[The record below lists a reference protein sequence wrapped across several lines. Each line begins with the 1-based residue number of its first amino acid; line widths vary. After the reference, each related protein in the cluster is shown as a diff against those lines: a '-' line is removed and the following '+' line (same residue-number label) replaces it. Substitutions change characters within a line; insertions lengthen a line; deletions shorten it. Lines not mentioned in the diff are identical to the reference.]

1 MIITLPMNEV
11 RKELEMI
18 EVQQRGLEKQGVR
31 LEALIRE
38 QLEKTCDA
46 EDEESLPIEAEEM
59 VLQLM
64 DLVMEKN
71 ELFRR
76 QAELMYM

>member
-1 MIITLPMNEV
+1 MNEV

-31 LEALIRE
+31 LEGIIRE
-38 QLEKTCDA
+38 QLEKNCEA
-46 EDEESLPIEAEEM
+46 EDEESLPVEVEEM